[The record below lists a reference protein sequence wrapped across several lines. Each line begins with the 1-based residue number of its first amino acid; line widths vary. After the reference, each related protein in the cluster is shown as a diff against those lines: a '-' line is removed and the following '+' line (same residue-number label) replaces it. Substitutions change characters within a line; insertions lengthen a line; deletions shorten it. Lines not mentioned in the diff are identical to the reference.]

1 MKPIELV
8 NLFYKTNLFNILPNF
23 LVRKIRKFF
32 KYYFIETDL
41 DRLPNLNHPSN
52 LNSLNQEK
60 FIKQEQENNF
70 IVYFQGENL
79 IKLLTELNFN
89 EKDQFNLLDFGG
101 GDIKNYICLK
111 KKYKNINYFYFD
123 QQQHNSVMENLKQ
136 IHNLSNFT
144 VLKNLDEFKKYN
156 FDFINIGSSIQYV
169 SNYKFLI
176 NLLTSLSSKYIFFS
190 ATVFFQKFSI
200 L

>member
-101 GDIKNYICLK
+101 GDI
-111 KKYKNINYFYFD
+111 
-123 QQQHNSVMENLKQ
+123 NSSQ
-136 IHNLSNFT
+136 R
-144 VLKNLDEFKKYN
+144 
-156 FDFINIGSSIQYV
+156 
-169 SNYKFLI
+169 
-176 NLLTSLSSKYIFFS
+176 LTRLWER
-190 ATVFFQKFSI
+190 VE
-200 L
+200 